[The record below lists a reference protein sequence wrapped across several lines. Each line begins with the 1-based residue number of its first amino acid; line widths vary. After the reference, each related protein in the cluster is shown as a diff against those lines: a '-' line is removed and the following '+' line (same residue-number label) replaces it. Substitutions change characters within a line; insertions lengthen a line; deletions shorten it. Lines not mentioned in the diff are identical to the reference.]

1 MSESKTKVKIITIPE
16 AKEVLRAIDPE
27 VADQIQKR
35 TLDYLEKFSKIEASV
50 AKGSAEE
57 LVKLGLSESEA
68 SELINVKPMSLEEI
82 RMFTSGWKKLLPTEM
97 IEKILKILR
106 G

>member
-1 MSESKTKVKIITIPE
+1 MSESKAKVKLITIPE

-35 TLDYLEKFSKIEASV
+35 TLYYLEKFSKIEVSVPKASV
-50 AKGSAEE
+50 EE

-68 SELINVKPMSLEEI
+68 TELINVKPMSLEEI

-106 G
+106 W